1 VLPRYRCDREFE
13 THRVRGG
20 PSLVF
25 VMCYV
30 GSDLWDGLIT
40 QSEDPYWVGVS
51 NCVRYILITNFCAL
65 IIIYS

>member
-1 VLPRYRCDREFE
+1 
-13 THRVRGG
+13 
-20 PSLVF
+20 
-25 VMCYV
+25 MCCV

-40 QSEDPYWVGVS
+40 QSEEPYQVGVS